1 VEAERHW
8 GGRKQKEDMKRNGER
23 EMMQRRDRTGRDM
36 RGGADT
42 GGDAKAGDTDAE
54 LLGGSSTTW
63 QRSRQGHGRRAS
75 GRSGQ
80 GG

>member
-8 GGRKQKEDMKRNGER
+8 GGRKRKEGVKRNGER
-23 EMMQRRDRTGRDM
+23 EMTQRRDRTGRDV

-54 LLGGSSTTW
+54 LLGGSGTAW
-63 QRSRQGHGRRAS
+63 QRSRQGHGRAS

-80 GG
+80 EG